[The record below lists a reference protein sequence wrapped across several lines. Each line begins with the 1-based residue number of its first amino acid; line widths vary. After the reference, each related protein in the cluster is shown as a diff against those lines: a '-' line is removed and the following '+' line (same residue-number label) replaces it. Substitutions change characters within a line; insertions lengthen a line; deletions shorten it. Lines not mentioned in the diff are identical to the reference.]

1 MVTVR
6 TAPHISPFS
15 FMLDATGQPV
25 LRVEIEVKSQVCK
38 HRFLTQ
44 NLLSGSSPRGV
55 LVSSHVVFPGGRTL
69 GHSTF
74 LKDDISP
81 RKKLKLDHKVIP
93 VQCLASQLSWAVK
106 THPLHPM
113 QQDSPQG
120 FVELDG
126 QQPYCLG
133 IIDIHISGETPCS
146 KATRAWVTTIL
157 SLLVLALSLQIIH
170 SRSST
175 PPYTAIPNKPTP
187 THCLK

>member
-1 MVTVR
+1 MVTMR

-15 FMLDATGQPV
+15 FMLEATGHPV

-38 HRFLTQ
+38 HRILIQ
-44 NLLSGSSPRGV
+44 NLLPGSSPRGI

-126 QQPYCLG
+126 QQPYCLN
-133 IIDIHISGETPCS
+133 IIDIHISGETTCFKETS
-146 KATRAWVTTIL
+146 AWATTIL
-157 SLLVLALSLQIIH
+157 SLLVWTLSLQVIH

-175 PPYTAIPNKPTP
+175 PPYTATPNKPTP
-187 THCLK
+187 THCLN

>member
-25 LRVEIEVKSQVCK
+25 LKVEIEVKSQVCK

-44 NLLSGSSPRGV
+44 KLLSGSSPRGV

-69 GHSTF
+69 GHSIF

-170 SRSST
+170 SRAVLHHT
-175 PPYTAIPNKPTP
+175 QPFQTNPPPLIA
-187 THCLK
+187 